1 MMKLQKHL
9 KKLADKLK
17 IKDRITFLGRL
28 SRIKVLEELKKS
40 DIFTLISDNETF
52 GLVYLEALSAGN
64 IVIAKKGDGIDGILN
79 DRENSFLINPEIK
92 EVKDCIKNIILM
104 SNEEITLIKSNAQ
117 KTLEGL
123 KLSDSAEN
131 YIKNIL

>member
-1 MMKLQKHL
+1 MVEEKHL
-9 KKLADKLK
+9 KNLADKLQ
-17 IKDRITFLGRL
+17 INDRITFLGRL
-28 SRIKVLEELKKS
+28 SRIKVMEELKKS
-40 DIFTLISDNETF
+40 DIFALISDNETF

-64 IVIAKKGDGIDGILN
+64 IVICKKGDGIDGILK
-79 DRENSFLINPEIK
+79 DKENSFLINPDKK
-92 EVKDCIKNIILM
+92 ELKECIKNIILM
-104 SNEEITLIKSNAQ
+104 PNEETALIKSNAQ